1 MSELTA
7 HGDTVPR
14 GSRLPWICA
23 PSPQGWLVRLVA
35 LVVTYY
41 LAAQAGYKLDIAG
54 PVAAIVWLPVGVGIA
69 FLTLGGVNL
78 WPGVLIGDLLVNDY
92 SVLPLGTAVAQSIG
106 NVLEVVVA
114 AVIIRRVAVR
124 RDPLGSLGALGV
136 MLLGIV
142 AGTAVSATIGV
153 TAQVAGDVIML
164 SHWPSVWRTWWLGDM
179 AGAIVVVP
187 LVLAWVH
194 RPSGDAWHGRAVEAV
209 VVLAAVTVVGELIFR
224 SDTPLTYLAFPGLMW
239 AALRLGARGATLA
252 VALTVWTAAWNTAH
266 YVGPFVFLSPG
277 HAVTAVQLF
286 VIAAA
291 ATTLAMVAAIAER
304 RRFAHGLAASRARIV
319 DAADAERRRIERNLH
334 DGAQQRLTAL
344 AMELHAAGD
353 IVQTDPDGS
362 ARILDGAQQQLALAV
377 EELRDL
383 AHGIHPAV
391 LTRGGLAQAVES
403 LVARSSETVRLG
415 PFPPGRL
422 DDAVEATGYYVIAE
436 ALANAQKHARAGT
449 IWVRGT
455 LDGGWL
461 RLEVADDGVGGAT
474 DDAGSGLQGMRD
486 RVDAIGGVLRIDS
499 PPGHGT
505 RVHARLPARVASAS
519 R

>member
-1 MSELTA
+1 
-7 HGDTVPR
+7 
-14 GSRLPWICA
+14 
-23 PSPQGWLVRLVA
+23 
-35 LVVTYY
+35 
-41 LAAQAGYKLDIAG
+41 
-54 PVAAIVWLPVGVGIA
+54 
-69 FLTLGGVNL
+69 
-78 WPGVLIGDLLVNDY
+78 
-92 SVLPLGTAVAQSIG
+92 
-106 NVLEVVVA
+106 
-114 AVIIRRVAVR
+114 
-124 RDPLGSLGALGV
+124 
-136 MLLGIV
+136 
-142 AGTAVSATIGV
+142 
-153 TAQVAGDVIML
+153 
-164 SHWPSVWRTWWLGDM
+164 
-179 AGAIVVVP
+179 
-187 LVLAWVH
+187 
-194 RPSGDAWHGRAVEAV
+194 
-209 VVLAAVTVVGELIFR
+209 
-224 SDTPLTYLAFPGLMW
+224 
-239 AALRLGARGATLA
+239 
-252 VALTVWTAAWNTAH
+252 
-266 YVGPFVFLSPG
+266 
-277 HAVTAVQLF
+277 
-286 VIAAA
+286 
-291 ATTLAMVAAIAER
+291 MVAAIAER

-449 IWVRGT
+449 IWVRGK